1 MNEQEICDFIKSKYS
16 ESFCYLESRIL
27 SLETK
32 ISNLLAVTTTTE
44 QPATTVFDLA
54 AYKAKLEQRLRECE
68 AQYPTYTID
77 IMQARVAGQIDA
89 YKHALRLLDA

>member
-1 MNEQEICDFIKSKYS
+1 MNEQQIRDFISMKYS
-16 ESFCYLESRIL
+16 ESFCHLESRIL

-32 ISNLLAVTTTTE
+32 ISNLLTVKETE
-44 QPATTVFDLA
+44 RPATNAFDLA
-54 AYKAKLEQRLRECE
+54 SYKAKLAQRLSECE

-89 YKHALRLLDA
+89 YKHALKLIDA